1 MKKKDVLNLI
11 KYHYEQNEVEF
22 KNQVLEIARDFD
34 RSGDVQLSE
43 YIMGVI
49 SQQDRFVPQGQNVF
63 SEYLQP
69 ISVNTQTLPL
79 PVSISDDIKGII
91 NAVNHNIGINKFLF
105 VGKPGSGKTESSKQ
119 VARLLNRELLM
130 VDFNGLI
137 DSKLG
142 QTSKNL
148 TSLFDSINNIAHT
161 SRIVVLFDEIDA
173 LVLDRIN
180 SQDLR
185 EMGRLTSTFLKLL
198 DGLNSEVVIIATTNL
213 YKNIDKALTRRFD
226 AVVDFDRYSN
236 SDLIEISELLLEDNL
251 KYFKGFKREMKLFRK
266 ILLSVKEL
274 PYPADLKNIIRTSLA
289 FSNPDDPVDYLKRI
303 MKSLHNG
310 KMPSVD
316 VLSNLGFTY
325 RDMEILTGVPRSTI
339 ARKESEN

>member
-11 KYHYEQNEVEF
+11 KYHYEQNETEF

-34 RSGDVQLSE
+34 RSGDAQLSE
-43 YIMGVI
+43 YIMSVI
-49 SQQDRFVPQGQNVF
+49 SQQDRFVPQSQKLF

-69 ISVNTQTLPL
+69 ISVNTRSLPL

-148 TSLFDSINNIAHT
+148 TSLFDSINDIAHT
-161 SRIVVLFDEIDA
+161 SKIVVLFDEIDA

-198 DGLNSEVVIIATTNL
+198 DGLDSEVVIIATTNL

-226 AVVDFDRYSN
+226 AVVDFDRYNN
-236 SDLIEISELLLEDNL
+236 SDLIEISELLLEENL

-310 KMPSVD
+310 EMPPID
-316 VLSNLGFTY
+316 VLGNLGFTY

-339 ARKESEN
+339 ARKESGN

>member
-11 KYHYEQNEVEF
+11 KYHYDKNEVEF

-34 RSGDVQLSE
+34 RSGDAQLSE

-69 ISVNTQTLPL
+69 ISVNTQSLPL

-310 KMPSVD
+310 KMPPVD